1 MPSAKAQTLAALE
14 ELEADQ
20 INCGCYVTRVSFK
33 DLCDRLQQPGDSSA
47 SKISDETIQ
56 QTLKQL
62 IEDKEIIEWQ
72 LGFYRSR
79 IAETVRVLRLLRQR
93 FWWQRS
99 LVESPLL
106 IEDIRVEF
114 RQRRRPDRSAVQVEQ
129 AIPAEVPPT
138 ITQQFLQAIQIPS
151 FSKFQQRAIQE
162 IFACSQRQNSNN
174 ESFII
179 AGDTGAGKTEAF
191 LFPIL
196 LDIASEPSE
205 ERQRAGVRAV
215 LVYPRIRLARNQL
228 ARLLRYTSSLKK
240 VGGPS
245 LTIAIQNGD
254 TPRNS
259 QAIKEKWSDPE
270 QPGRYRVALLESCIN
285 FVNRSKCEGQYW
297 LAEGE
302 LQKDRP
308 LLICDHCGHSID
320 SLYLTQ
326 EALAKHAPD
335 LLIITDVSLSQW
347 MARERYTHLW
357 GLWEGEVQTVPPRYL
372 VLDEVHLY
380 EQIKGAHIARLIK
393 RFQARVRLVYKA
405 TQQFDRHPIIIGV
418 SATLNDEQ
426 AFLAKLLDVKRSNEE
441 LYQKLRVIKPK
452 DKNKDKDEDDELE
465 DTEGRERYIFICP
478 RRLSPTPGNPEY
490 RVNDQTA
497 AIQIVMAVMHN
508 LKREVEW
515 RGLAFFDSINDLRQF
530 SSNYDATSNGANQQ
544 QLWRIRTDAANPTNK
559 KQKLHHNCGGVSCL
573 ERLNQHSLNN
583 CSHFQAGDCWLFSQL
598 EGWNRQLEVANSVY
612 AGSSSQ
618 LDGKDLIPTSP
629 SLEVG
634 YDDDAI
640 QLVYQHKAPPNA
652 ASFIQRRG
660 RAGRNPNDS
669 PIIIT
674 MLWPHRSGDM
684 FYYYHPDAL
693 YAPSFDDAPL
703 NANNFNVQRTH
714 VLLAFFDL
722 LACLRRQNL
731 NNLRN
736 DPAIVDFTQAG
747 NEFFLLSDQVVQS
760 RSKLSDPKRPG
771 QERLVI
777 KHRQTHQSIW
787 FSGGQLR
794 YIQESASALQVQ
806 GWLAMDRGLTFQVLR
821 RSWEALKTDE
831 LFENY
836 LNAAT
841 VASLTFKQ
849 HSTYPYRIR
858 QGGSL
863 PIDLL
868 NQFGHRDWHS
878 SHDKLE
884 RSNWLKTYRHIDW
897 MLQGKEDA
905 TTLIVHYPNDQT
917 PNDTDED
924 KSNESTFDLTFALT
938 ELLPGNVS
946 YRLREDKWIH
956 WTPIPKEGES
966 TFLYPEEDEID
977 AEGNITGRR
986 IIPQYEP
993 ELSDI
998 TSQPESIF
1006 GVPHYLDTNF
1016 PGLQFMRLRRLRVEQ
1031 FSRPSE
1037 QSSSTWYFDVDE
1049 DCAVRVEAGQAPPPN
1064 AVQIARRTGTR
1075 PKSVVIPYIASN
1087 RNVER
1092 RNLETPLDSLFSTIE
1107 GYITEGTAMLGYTRA
1122 FYEMQIDLKTI
1133 DKEPKQ
1139 LLKDAGKETLLRHF
1153 YPPHPQKDAEGHPL
1167 PILVGYSMETHGI
1180 AFYINPELLAQV
1192 IQRVLN
1198 DEDLRLSLRRRMALY
1213 HLASYAT
1220 EKNLYMKNVIDIAEV
1235 VIDYWLHEVVPAS
1248 KGQPRLPSRIIDLVH
1263 LEKYYRTHRN
1273 VQDAEVRVFNQMLTE
1288 EFFERINEVLEKAFK
1303 TTQELYDFV
1312 ESTILHSLSAL
1323 LKALIAR
1330 LGGVSSDDLIAYAD
1344 MPILDLVDRSINPR
1358 ILILDKVEGGSGAI
1372 AQAFERLEL
1381 SSNNQESEASLWWV
1395 LQRDL
1400 GQCPIANGEAIMRTV
1415 LSQASEDQIR
1425 AAQDKP
1431 TPESLED
1438 FLNQLHLHSPSETR
1452 QILGRTLFSDLTIGI
1467 YGINPALI
1475 LKELIELHSQLNVQI
1490 PGRYPKEA
1498 VVCRAVQTLDSHPRP
1513 HIQRLRDALATN
1525 GVAQNELKREL
1536 AIQLMAIYSNSCE
1549 DGCPVCMSEGSD
1561 VEHYLL
1567 APLLRSRRVLNKLR
1581 EQLLA
1586 QLPQSDC
1593 LADLADLLKGGQP
1606 VEVQS
1611 NSSQLDNRLN
1621 PNLGLAVVQK
1631 VDETGQL
1638 AGSIAIPLNEGK
1650 TISEVLTTQKGWKE
1664 RWDSNEHKPYHLRDD
1679 HWVRSRGEFIIAT
1692 KLAHEGINFDLE
1704 MHIPYTQNGQT
1715 RRIHPDFYLYDYNLY
1730 LEYWGRDDSA
1740 YIESRRLKEEVYQKR
1755 GIQPINIEDDELQD
1769 DRFMIKIWEA
1779 LESQ

>member
-1 MPSAKAQTLAALE
+1 MPSAKARTLAALE

-20 INCGCYVTRVSFK
+20 INCGCYVTRVSFNNIR
-33 DLCDRLQQPGDSSA
+33 DRLQQSGDSSA
-47 SKISDETIQ
+47 SEISEETIKEA
-56 QTLKQL
+56 LKQL
-62 IEDKEIIEWQ
+62 IKDQEVIEWESE
-72 LGFYRSR
+72 LYRSR

-93 FWWQRS
+93 YWEQKS

-106 IEDIRVEF
+106 IEDVRVEF
-114 RQRRRPDRSAVQVEQ
+114 RQRRRPNRSAVQAEQ
-129 AIPAEVPPT
+129 AIPAEVSLT

-151 FSKFQQRAIQE
+151 FSNFQQRAIQE
-162 IFACSQRQNSNN
+162 IFTCSQRKNSNN

-196 LDIASEPSE
+196 LDIASEPPE
-205 ERQRAGVRAV
+205 ERQRSGVRAV

-228 ARLLRYTSSLKK
+228 VRLLRYTERLKAA
-240 VGGPS
+240 GGPS
-245 LTIAIQNGD
+245 LTIGIQNGD
-254 TPRNS
+254 TPRDN
-259 QAIKEKWSDPE
+259 QVIREKWSDPKHPTRYQVGLVESCVEVECE
-270 QPGRYRVALLESCIN
+270 QGRYWI
-285 FVNRSKCEGQYW
+285 
-297 LAEGE
+297 AEGE

-308 LLICDHCGHSID
+308 QLICDCCGHTID

-326 EALAKHAPD
+326 EDLTKYAPD

-357 GLWEGEVQTVPPRYL
+357 GLWEGEFKTLPPRYL

-380 EQIKGAHIARLIK
+380 EQIKGAHIARVIK
-393 RFQARVRLVYKA
+393 RFQARVRLVYPRM
-405 TQQFDRHPIIIGV
+405 QQPDRHPIIIGV

-426 AFLAKLLDVKRSNEE
+426 AFLAKLLDVKRSDEE
-441 LYQKLRVIKPK
+441 LYRKLRVIKPE
-452 DKNKDKDEDDELE
+452 NDELQ

-478 RRLSPTPGNPEY
+478 RRLSPTPRNPDY

-497 AIQIVMAVMHN
+497 AIQIVMAAMHN
-508 LKREVEW
+508 LKRKAEW
-515 RGLAFFDSINDLRQF
+515 RGLGFFDSINDLRQF
-530 SSNYDATSNGANQQ
+530 SSNYNGASDSANRL
-544 QLWRIRTDAANPTNK
+544 QLWQIRTNSARENR
-559 KQKLHHNCGGVSCL
+559 KLHGVCGGLKCL
-573 ERLNQHSLNN
+573 KRLEQRSLGD

-598 EGWNRQLEVANSVY
+598 GGWNRQLEVADSVY
-612 AGSSSQ
+612 AGSASK

-640 QLVYQHKAPPNA
+640 QLVYQHKAPPSA

-660 RAGRNPNDS
+660 RAGRNPDDS

-703 NANNFNVQRTH
+703 NANNFNVQRSH

-731 NNLRN
+731 PALHNA
-736 DPAIVDFTQAG
+736 PAIVDFTRAG
-747 NEFFLLSDQVVQS
+747 SEFFLLSDQVVQS
-760 RSKLSDPKRPG
+760 WSKLPDPKRPG
-771 QERLVI
+771 KERLVI

-787 FSGGQLR
+787 FSGGQLD
-794 YIQESASALQVQ
+794 YIQESASSLKVQ
-806 GWLAMDRGLTFQVLR
+806 GWLAMDKGLTFQVLR
-821 RSWEALKTDE
+821 RAWELLNANQ

-863 PIDLL
+863 PIELL

-884 RSNWLKTYRHIDW
+884 RGNWLKTYRHIDW

-917 PNDTDED
+917 ANDTDED
-924 KSNESTFDLTFALT
+924 KPNESTFDLTFALT

-946 YRLREDKWIH
+946 YRLREDEWIH

-966 TFLYPEEDEID
+966 TFLYPEKDETD
-977 AEGNITGRR
+977 EEGNTTVRK
-986 IIPQYEP
+986 IIPEYEP

-1006 GVPHYLDTNF
+1006 GVPHYLDSKF
-1016 PGLQFMRLRRLRVEQ
+1016 PGLPFMRLRRLRVER

-1037 QSSSTWYFDVDE
+1037 QSSSTWYFNVDE

-1092 RNLETPLDSLFSTIE
+1092 RNLEAPLDSLFSTIE

-1133 DKEPKQ
+1133 DKEQKQ
-1139 LLKDAGKETLLRHF
+1139 LLKNAGKESLLRHF

-1498 VVCRAVQTLDSHPRP
+1498 IVCRAVQTLDSHPRP

-1650 TISEVLTTQKGWKE
+1650 TISEVLTTQKGWEE
-1664 RWDSNEHKPYHLRDD
+1664 RWDSNEHKPYPLGDGR
-1679 HWVRSRGEFIIAT
+1679 WVRSRGELIIAT

-1704 MHIPYTQNGQT
+1704 MHIPYTQNGQI

-1755 GIQPINIEDDELQD
+1755 GIQPINIEDDELLD
-1769 DRFMIKIWEA
+1769 NRFMIKISEA